1 MSLRIVALAG
11 ELVAEG
17 EPRWGGRA
25 DGVPPGGLYDT
36 ETAALLQAWW
46 GVGGL
51 ALELR
56 GGQVTF
62 EAVEEVALG
71 WAGAGA
77 GQARLAPGERLTLA
91 PRRPGGTL
99 TIVSSTPWR
108 AEAGHRFAVGERFEC
123 GGSQAPVGG
132 EPEVTGAP
140 AVLRFLP
147 FEDRGLEGEWRLTI
161 RADRMGL
168 VWEGKGRSL
177 PSLRRSVPV
186 GVGTIQHPSAH
197 QIIIVGPDGPTV
209 GGYPIVG
216 AVIRADRAA
225 LARFAPGDSI
235 RFVPVGL
242 DEADQAW
249 QEAQETHGM
258 RLRRIR
264 TMRKAL
270 G

>member
-1 MSLRIVALAG
+1 MSLRIAALAG
-11 ELVAEG
+11 ELVAKG
-17 EPRWGGRA
+17 PPRLGGRA
-25 DGVPPGGLYDT
+25 DGIPPGGLYDP
-36 ETAALLQAWW
+36 ETASLLQAWW
-46 GVGGL
+46 GVDGA

-56 GGQVTF
+56 GGQVVF
-62 EAVEEVALG
+62 EAADEITVG

-77 GQARLAPGERLTLA
+77 GHARLAPGGRLALA
-91 PRRPGGTL
+91 PRKPGGTL
-99 TIVSSTPWR
+99 TIVSSAPWNV
-108 AEAGHRFAVGERFEC
+108 EPGHRFAVGERVK
-123 GGSQAPVGG
+123 GGGYQPPRDGQ
-132 EPEVTGAP
+132 PEVPGPPSA
-140 AVLRFLP
+140 LRFLP

-168 VWEGKGRSL
+168 LWDGAGQML

-186 GVGTIQHPSAH
+186 GVGTIQQPSAH

-249 QEAQETHGM
+249 QEAQETHCM